1 MANRRHNH
9 RLVKTHRTYTVV
21 EAARLLGAHAH
32 TVRNWIRT
40 GLPVIEGRPV
50 LIHGRDL
57 AAFLKARRAAK
68 RRTLAPGQIY
78 CVRCRE
84 ARQPAGGMAE
94 YALSPTGAANLAGIC
109 PVCDSMIYR
118 RFSLR
123 NLELIRGILTVTLA
137 GRSRDITERSSVSGN
152 CAFEE
157 ASTSNA

>member
-21 EAARLLGAHAH
+21 ELARLLGVHVH

-40 GLPVIEGRPV
+40 GLTVIQGRPV
-50 LIHGRDL
+50 LIHGREIV
-57 AAFLKARRAAK
+57 AFLKARRAAK

-84 ARQPAGGMAE
+84 VRQPAGGMAE
-94 YALSPTGAANLAGIC
+94 YVRFPAGAANLAGIC
-109 PVCDSMIYR
+109 PVCDSMMYR

-123 NLELIRGILTVTLA
+123 DLPVIRGTLSVTSRD
-137 GRSRDITERSSVSGN
+137 RSRDIGETSNLSGN
-152 CAFEE
+152 CA
-157 ASTSNA
+157 SD